1 MTQLALSQQQVNL
14 FVDVFLL
21 GNELNAAEDTS
32 AVVRLIKH
40 VRPNEYSLV
49 IVEAWQLIRAQEFAI
64 ARQLLEEADNTHP
77 KQAMLKTLLAFCL
90 LSQGDSLWRSY
101 LEEAQTL
108 SANEDVSTMV
118 RTLEEFAQNCPV
130 GASSQQMAV
139 MASLL
144 H

>member
-14 FVDVFLL
+14 FVDIFLL
-21 GNELNAAEDTS
+21 GNELNASEDTS

-40 VRPNEYSLV
+40 VRPNEYNLV
-49 IVEAWQLIRAQEFAI
+49 IVEAWQLIREQNFSS
-64 ARQLLEEADNTHP
+64 ARQLLEDADAANP

-101 LEEAQTL
+101 LDEVQYLPA
-108 SANEDVSTMV
+108 SDDVLTMV

-130 GASSQQMAV
+130 GASGAQMAV

-144 H
+144 N